1 MERFQ
6 RNMKQAMQETG
17 NSKRIFWVEIL
28 ISVCILMGCGVQ
40 ETDQAQ
46 ELAPEPVTVHSS
58 EKIPQMDRAEE
69 EEEAEEEES
78 AEAEDKPHVFTDET
92 ARLLIEQADKAL
104 EKAMERSDVNNEEHP
119 TEEEIRTY
127 LSGYFDPD
135 ILDYVLYVYQIKIE
149 DGKCFCGH
157 NDYWKNFYMN
167 ANGEVRIIEQGKDYC
182 DISVTFDHRWDQ
194 VWEDEQVTVRV
205 EKDERNSWV
214 ITKMNQWYNDLRYY
228 YMRDT
233 DYEPVYLNKEAAE
246 WLIRE
251 FGTDENGENV
261 QICAQTDEDGYI
273 LQGSSEHRLTEEE
286 IGTLSRYE
294 LFLAAQEIYA
304 ENGKKFGDVFLY
316 GYFWKK
322 PWYEPYKGVFDE
334 NNLTEIQRY
343 NIDLLAEAGKLGEL
357 AQAAYG
363 NRYGKEE
370 KAAGSPL
377 GAEEAACIIGNA
389 FDGLGEI
396 FAFRS
401 ENIIE
406 ELSHDVGKYYSLGE
420 YASEEKI
427 KEYISTWFSEET
439 FAYLKS
445 MCGIMYGVHQGKDG
459 TYMLLYDISLPM
471 DIYKFDHFS
480 GVTIKEYTDTECTVS
495 VAFLNTTTG
504 GMWDIPIASEGEM
517 VLRLEGDRWVITEIS
532 EPHYDEYYESLGR

>member
-17 NSKRIFWVEIL
+17 NSKRIFFLEIL
-28 ISVCILMGCGVQ
+28 IPVCILMGCGVQ

-58 EKIPQMDRAEE
+58 EEIPQMDRMEE
-69 EEEAEEEES
+69 EEEAEEEEA
-78 AEAEDKPHVFTDET
+78 AEAEDKPHVFTNRT
-92 ARLLIEQADKAL
+92 AELLLEQAEKAM
-104 EKAMERSDVNNEEHP
+104 EKAMERADTNNEEHP
-119 TEEEIRTY
+119 AEEEIRSY

-149 DGKCFCGH
+149 DGKCFYNYYDH
-157 NDYWKNFYMN
+157 YQNFYMN
-167 ANGEVRIIEQGKDYC
+167 ADAGVQIIEQGEDYC
-182 DISVTFDHRWDQ
+182 DISVIFQHRWHRA
-194 VWEDEQVTVRV
+194 WDEEEGTVRV
-205 EKDERNSWV
+205 EKDERGYWV

-233 DYEPVYLNKEAAE
+233 DYEPVYLTKEAAE

-251 FGTDENGENV
+251 FGTDENGEKV
-261 QICAQTDEDGYI
+261 QLCAQTDEDGYI

-286 IGTLSRYE
+286 IGALSRYE

-322 PWYEPYKGVFDE
+322 TWYEPYKGVFDE
-334 NNLTEIQRY
+334 NSLTEIQRY
-343 NIDLLAEAGKLGEL
+343 NIDLLAEAGNLGEL

-377 GAEEAACIIGNA
+377 GAEEAACIIGDA
-389 FDGLGEI
+389 FNSLGDL
-396 FAFRS
+396 FVS
-401 ENIIE
+401 KPENKIE
-406 ELSHDVGKYYSLGE
+406 ELSDDVGKYYSLGE
-420 YASEEKI
+420 YSSEEKLR
-427 KEYISTWFSEET
+427 EYVSMWFSEDAFE
-439 FAYLKS
+439 YL
-445 MCGIMYGVHQGKDG
+445 MCMCSIMHGVEKDENG
-459 TYMLLYDISLPM
+459 NYMLMRDLTLPM
-471 DIYKFDHFS
+471 DQYVLDDFS
-480 GVTIKEYTDTECTVS
+480 GVVIKEYTDMECTVS
-495 VAFLNTTTG
+495 VTFENLNARPQV
-504 GMWDIPIASEGEM
+504 MAIYNEGEM
-517 VLRLEGDRWVITEIS
+517 VLKREGDRWVITEIS
-532 EPHYDEYYESLGR
+532 EPHYDEYYESLWR

>member
-17 NSKRIFWVEIL
+17 NSKRIFLAEIL
-28 ISVCILMGCGVQ
+28 IPVCILMGCGVQ

-46 ELAPEPVTVHSS
+46 EMAPEPVTVYSS
-58 EKIPQMDRAEE
+58 EEIQQMDRLEE
-69 EEEAEEEES
+69 EEEA
-78 AEAEDKPHVFTDET
+78 AEAEEKPHVFTDET
-92 ARLLIEQADKAL
+92 AELLLEQA
-104 EKAMERSDVNNEEHP
+104 EKAMEKAIERSDVNNEEHP
-119 TEEEIRTY
+119 AEEEIRSY

-149 DGKCFCGH
+149 DGKCFCGR

-167 ANGEVRIIEQGKDYC
+167 TNGEVRIIEQGEDYC

-205 EKDERNSWV
+205 EKDERNYWV

-251 FGTDENGENV
+251 FGTDENGEKV

-273 LQGSSEHRLTEEE
+273 LQGSSERRLTEEE
-286 IGTLSRYE
+286 IGALSRYE

-334 NNLTEIQRY
+334 NSLTEIQRY
-343 NIDLLAEAGKLGEL
+343 NIGLLAEAGNLGEL

-370 KAAGSPL
+370 GSPL

-396 FAFRS
+396 FAFKP

-406 ELSHDVGKYYSLGE
+406 ELPQDSGRYYSLGE

-427 KEYISTWFSEET
+427 KEYISTWFSEEV
-439 FAYLKS
+439 FSYLKS
-445 MCGIMYGVHQGKDG
+445 MCGIMYGIHQGKDG
-459 TYMLLYDISLPM
+459 TYMLLYDVSLPM
-471 DIYKFDHFS
+471 DVYEFDHFS

-495 VAFLNTTTG
+495 VTFLNTTTG
-504 GMWDIPIASEGEM
+504 GMWDIPIDSEGEM
-517 VLRLEGDRWVITEIS
+517 VLRREGDRWVITEIS
-532 EPHYDEYYESLGR
+532 EPHYDEYYENWWQ

>member
-1 MERFQ
+1 MLKGPDLYATKNNQTVIGIGSYGRCRRSVKAFGIRRENMERF
-6 RNMKQAMQETG
+6 RKNTKQGIREIG
-17 NSKRIFWVEIL
+17 NSKKIALMGIL
-28 ISVCILMGCGVQ
+28 ILAVILIGCAAQ
-40 ETDQAQ
+40 EADQA
-46 ELAPEPVTVHSS
+46 
-58 EKIPQMDRAEE
+58 K
-69 EEEAEEEES
+69 EEES

-92 ARLLIEQADKAL
+92 ARLLIEQVDKAL

-127 LSGYFDPD
+127 LSGYFAPD

-205 EKDERNSWV
+205 EKDERNCWV

-273 LQGSSEHRLTEEE
+273 LQGSGEHRLTEEE
-286 IGTLSRYE
+286 IGALSRYE
-294 LFLAAQEIYA
+294 LFLAVQEIYA
-304 ENGKKFGDVFLY
+304 E
-316 GYFWKK
+316 
-322 PWYEPYKGVFDE
+322 
-334 NNLTEIQRY
+334 
-343 NIDLLAEAGKLGEL
+343 AGNLGEL

-363 NRYGKEE
+363 NRYGNEE

-406 ELSHDVGKYYSLGE
+406 ELSYDEGKYYSLGE

-445 MCGIMYGVHQGKDG
+445 MCGIMYGLHQGKDG
-459 TYMLLYDISLPM
+459 TYMLLYDLSLPM

-504 GMWDIPIASEGEM
+504 GMWDIPIDSEGEM
-517 VLRLEGDRWVITEIS
+517 VLRLKGDRWVIAEIS
-532 EPHYDEYYESLGR
+532 EPNYDELFREMGKK